1 MASRGARRLI
11 GLASLAH
18 TGHWLAAEGARDV
31 GGIRSTI
38 GRLVNLRGALRGFH
52 TPVLAAGNLSLEV
65 PAFCVWGANTA
76 VGKTL
81 VSAGLA
87 RSARRH
93 GLPTFYLKPVQT
105 GFPDDS
111 DASFVAEKATG
122 AIGQGPSMSTMGHH
136 AATAAGR
143 ASGGTDLP
151 LTDGGGPT
159 GNFW

>member
-1 MASRGARRLI
+1 MGCQHRGGQDACVRRTRAQRPQAR
-11 GLASLAH
+11 
-18 TGHWLAAEGARDV
+18 TP
-31 GGIRSTI
+31 
-38 GRLVNLRGALRGFH
+38 NLL
-52 TPVLAAGNLSLEV
+52 
-65 PAFCVWGANTA
+65 
-76 VGKTL
+76 
-81 VSAGLA
+81 
-87 RSARRH
+87 
-93 GLPTFYLKPVQT
+93 LKPVQT